1 MRGRPARET
10 PPSHA
15 CMPTPADR
23 EPRSPRFRD
32 PRYAPAELE
41 VERRADGSILLTN
54 PRPYDTGFTTMTAA
68 LQHWAA
74 AAPDRTWLAERT
86 GNGWRELSYADGW
99 ARVRAAAAGL
109 ARLGLEP
116 GAAVMIPSPNS
127 IDHAVVAYGAMAGG
141 FVAAPVSPQ
150 YAAAG
155 GDPARLQRAAALLK
169 PAAVFVEDAAE
180 SRAALSALGGAPV
193 ITSRNARSG
202 DLSLDELVEAP
213 AAERVRLDGAATA
226 KLMLTSGSTG
236 APKVVVI
243 THANVALN
251 GAQIA
256 ACFDDPEP
264 PVTVNSA
271 PWSHSLGGNAL
282 LHGTLHR
289 GGTFYIDRG
298 QPTPQRFGET
308 VKALKEVSPTYHNM
322 VPAGW
327 TLLADAL
334 ERDQALARTFF
345 ARVRVLQYGGA
356 GLAQS
361 TVDRVLA
368 VAERTVGERITFAA
382 GYGATETGPTICN
395 VHWLNDR
402 TGLLGL
408 PAPGTVVKLAP
419 EGPKF
424 ELRVKGPQV
433 SPGYLDDPDRSAA
446 ALDEEG
452 FYRLGDAVR
461 FADPER
467 PEAGLVFDGRLVENF
482 KLATGAF
489 VAAGAL
495 RVAAVSAIGGAVADA
510 IVCGEGREGV
520 GLLLFL
526 NPSFRG
532 GLSVTDARGVVR
544 AGIERLNA
552 EARGSSGRVARALI
566 LDGAPDAASGEITDK
581 GYINQG
587 LARARRESEIA
598 RLFAA
603 QPDREVLCL

>member
-1 MRGRPARET
+1 
-10 PPSHA
+10 
-15 CMPTPADR
+15 MPTH
-23 EPRSPRFRD
+23 EPRNSRFRD
-32 PRYAPAELE
+32 PRYAPAALE

-54 PRPYDTGFTTMTAA
+54 PRPYDTAFSTMTAA
-68 LQHWAA
+68 LEHWAA
-74 AAPDRTWLAERT
+74 AAPDRTWLAERA
-86 GNGWRELSYADGW
+86 GKGWRELSYAEGW
-99 ARVRAAAAGL
+99 AQVRAAAAGL
-109 ARLGLEP
+109 ARLGLKP

-150 YAAAG
+150 YAAGNA
-155 GDPARLQRAAALLK
+155 DTARLQRAAALLK

-180 SRAALSALGGAPV
+180 SRAALEAVATVPV
-193 ITSRNARSG
+193 IASRSPRPGDISFAQLVSRPARASV
-202 DLSLDELVEAP
+202 S
-213 AAERVRLDGAATA
+213 LDGAATA

-236 APKVVVI
+236 APKAVVI
-243 THANVALN
+243 THVNVALN

-298 QPTPQRFGET
+298 QPTPERFGET
-308 VKALKEVSPTYHNM
+308 ISALKEISPTYHNM
-322 VPAGW
+322 VPVGW

-334 ERDQALARTFF
+334 ERDDDLARTFF

-368 VAERTVGERITFAA
+368 VAERTIGERVTFAA

-408 PAPGTVVKLAP
+408 PVPGAVVKLAP

-433 SPGYLDDPDRSAA
+433 SPGYLKIRS
-446 ALDEEG
+446 
-452 FYRLGDAVR
+452 V
-461 FADPER
+461 PR
-467 PEAGLVFDGRLVENF
+467 PLWTRRASTGW
-482 KLATGAF
+482 ATRS
-489 VAAGAL
+489 VSPTPRDL
-495 RVAAVSAIGGAVADA
+495 R
-510 IVCGEGREGV
+510 
-520 GLLLFL
+520 
-526 NPSFRG
+526 
-532 GLSVTDARGVVR
+532 
-544 AGIERLNA
+544 
-552 EARGSSGRVARALI
+552 RGSCSTAAWSRTSSSRRA
-566 LDGAPDAASGEITDK
+566 PS
-581 GYINQG
+581 
-587 LARARRESEIA
+587 
-598 RLFAA
+598 
-603 QPDREVLCL
+603 

>member
-1 MRGRPARET
+1 MST
-10 PPSHA
+10 S
-15 CMPTPADR
+15 ADR
-23 EPRSPRFRD
+23 DPSESGFRD
-32 PRYAPAELE
+32 PRYAPPALD
-41 VERRADGSILLTN
+41 VERRADGSILLAN
-54 PRPYDTGFTTMTAA
+54 PRPYDTTFSTMTAA
-68 LQHWAA
+68 LEHWAA
-74 AAPDRTWLAERT
+74 EAPERTWLAERA
-86 GNGWRELSYADGW
+86 GDGWRELSYAEGW
-99 ARVRAAAAGL
+99 ALVRAAAAGL
-109 ARLGLEP
+109 ARLGLQR

-127 IDHAVVAYGAMAGG
+127 IHHAVVAYGAMAGG

-155 GDPARLQRAAALLK
+155 ADPVRLQRAAALLR
-169 PAAVFVEDAAE
+169 PAAVFVEDALE
-180 SRAALSALGGAPV
+180 SRDALAGLMAGPV
-193 ITSRNARSG
+193 IASRNAAAGDVSFEQLVSG
-202 DLSLDELVEAP
+202 PADAP
-213 AAERVRLDGAATA
+213 LGADPGATA

-236 APKVVVI
+236 PPKAVVI
-243 THANVALN
+243 THANVSLN

-256 ACFDDPEP
+256 ACFEDSEP

-298 QPTPQRFGET
+298 QPTPERFGET
-308 VKALKEVSPTYHNM
+308 IDALKQISPTYHNM
-322 VPAGW
+322 VPVGW

-334 ERDQALARTFF
+334 ERDEALARTFF

-356 GLAQS
+356 GLAQT

-368 VAERTVGERITFAA
+368 VAARVAGERVTFAA

-395 VHWLNDR
+395 VHWLNAR

-408 PAPGTVVKLAP
+408 PVPGTVVKLAP

-433 SPGYLDDPDRSAA
+433 SPGYLDDPERSAA
-446 ALDEEG
+446 AFDEEG

-495 RVAAVSAIGGAVADA
+495 RVAAVSAIGGAARDA
-510 IVCGEGREGV
+510 IVCGEGRDGV

-532 GLSVTDARGVVR
+532 GLPAADAREAVR

-552 EARGSSGRVARALI
+552 GAKGSAGRVARALI
-566 LDGAPDAASGEITDK
+566 LEGAPDPASGEITDK

-587 LARARRESEIA
+587 LARARRGAEIA

-603 QPDREVLCL
+603 APDPEVLCFQPL